1 MGKIWHSFLLPS
13 EIFTISP
20 FSLTKKF
27 QSLKI
32 LHPSLLWRVDFV
44 IAVGTDYHEES
55 QHEFDCVNFSFFKRL
70 CSISEPCYIKFTS
83 WNGKFGLFRVGTSS
97 LNTSRSRLR
106 GLGTV
111 IYLFQNC

>member
-55 QHEFDCVNFSFFKRL
+55 QHEFDCVNFSF
-70 CSISEPCYIKFTS
+70 
-83 WNGKFGLFRVGTSS
+83 
-97 LNTSRSRLR
+97 LR
-106 GLGTV
+106 GCVPFPNPV
-111 IYLFQNC
+111 ILNLRHGMGSSVCSE